1 MDQSRQ
7 AMTEA
12 LNRLWNQFRPQ
23 MVERVSLLEGA
34 NRALSANK
42 LSKDQQ
48 AEANSAAHKL
58 AGVLGTFGLTKG
70 TVLAR
75 EAELLYAGDAET
87 DPGSLP
93 RLNEIAH
100 ELKAIVESRN

>member
-1 MDQSRQ
+1 MDNAQQ

-12 LNRLWNQFRPQ
+12 LEKLWNRFRPE
-23 MVERVSLLEGA
+23 MVERVTLLESA

-48 AEANSAAHKL
+48 GLANSAAHKL

-87 DPGSLP
+87 DPDSLP
-93 RLNEIAH
+93 RLNQITT
-100 ELKAIVESRN
+100 ELKAILVNHK

>member
-1 MDQSRQ
+1 MDDAQQ
-7 AMTEA
+7 AMTQA
-12 LNRLWNQFRPQ
+12 LEKLWNRFRPE
-23 MVERVSLLEGA
+23 MVERVTLLESA

-42 LSKDQQ
+42 LSKNQQ
-48 AEANSAAHKL
+48 GQANSAAHKL

-87 DPGSLP
+87 DPDSLP
-93 RLNEIAH
+93 RLNEITS
-100 ELKAIVESRN
+100 ELKAIVVNHK